1 MAVSRGDASQ
11 RAIAMHLRC
20 DAIKL
25 IGVEFAMCFFWI
37 RQLLTKAVCLVAILV
52 FLNSPA
58 PVFGQF
64 TPKLEIAK
72 PENMTLTTKDG
83 LGIHCTYFAGGVFQK
98 TEKELAARPGK
109 EVVPII
115 LIHGFEGNRK
125 EFEPLALSLQRLGHA
140 VMTVDLRG
148 HGDSNR
154 VILANGSEKTVDP
167 SKLRPTDF
175 RAMEVDVEA
184 VKKFLLEKNNAGLLN
199 LELLCVVG
207 AELGG
212 LVATNWI
219 AADWSRQDLP
229 AFKQGKYAKA
239 LVVLSPISSEK
250 GYSAAAAWKHP
261 IYLSPSFSIMLIA
274 GKRDSKATSEAKQIY
289 NRLEKAHPLPEDEK
303 ERVERQ
309 TLFLIDPDTELSGTK
324 LVDPRARLPV
334 VAHTISQFIT
344 LRLVNKQADYP
355 WAERKN
361 PLAGN

>member
-1 MAVSRGDASQ
+1 M
-11 RAIAMHLRC
+11 
-20 DAIKL
+20 
-25 IGVEFAMCFFWI
+25 GVELDMCTTWI
-37 RQLLTKAVCLVAILV
+37 RQSTKVLCLFATFLV
-52 FLNSPA
+52 LGSPLA
-58 PVFGQF
+58 ALGQF
-64 TPKLEIAK
+64 APKLEIAK
-72 PENMTLTTKDG
+72 PENMTLPTKDG
-83 LGIHCTYFAGGVFQK
+83 LNVHCTYYAGGVIQK
-98 TEKELAARPGK
+98 TEKELVAKPGK
-109 EVVPII
+109 EVVPVI

-125 EFEPLALSLQRLGHA
+125 EFEPLALMLQRRGHA

-154 VILANGSEKTVDP
+154 VILANGSEKTVEP

-184 VKKFLLEKNNAGLLN
+184 VKKFLLEKNNAGTVN

-212 LVATNWI
+212 LVATNWV

-239 LVVLSPISSEK
+239 LIVLSPIGSEK
-250 GYSAAAAWKHP
+250 GYSASAAWKHP
-261 IYLSPSFSIMLIA
+261 IYQSPSFSIMLVA
-274 GKRDSKATSEAKQIY
+274 GKRDSKSTSEAKQIY

-324 LVDPRARLPV
+324 LVDPHARLPM
-334 VAHTISQFIT
+334 VALTIDQFIT

>member
-1 MAVSRGDASQ
+1 MAASQ
-11 RAIAMHLRC
+11 RGATKIM
-20 DAIKL
+20 
-25 IGVEFAMCFFWI
+25 GVELAMCMSCI
-37 RQLLTKAVCLVAILV
+37 RQLTKTLCLVATFLV
-52 FLNSPA
+52 LGSSEPA
-58 PVFGQF
+58 RGQF
-64 TPKLEIAK
+64 TPKVEIAK
-72 PENMTLTTKDG
+72 PENLTLTAMDG
-83 LGIHCTYFAGGVFQK
+83 VSVKCTYFAGGVIQK
-98 TEKELAARPGK
+98 TEKEFVAKPGK
-109 EVVPII
+109 EVVPVI

-125 EFEPLALSLQRLGHA
+125 EFEPLALSLQRMGHA

-154 VILANGSEKTVDP
+154 VIQPNGSEKTIDP
-167 SKLRPTDF
+167 SKLRPNDF
-175 RAMEVDVEA
+175 RSMELDVEA
-184 VKKFLLEKNNAGLLN
+184 VKKFLLEKNNAGNLN

-239 LVVLSPISSEK
+239 LIVLSPIGSEK
-250 GYSAAAAWKHP
+250 GYSATAAWKHP
-261 IYLSPSFSIMLIA
+261 IYLSPAFSIMLVA
-274 GKRDSKATSEAKQIY
+274 GKRDAKSTSEAKQVF

-303 ERVERQ
+303 ERAERQ

-334 VAHTISQFIT
+334 VSLTIAQFIT
-344 LRLVNKQADYP
+344 LRLVNKHLDYP